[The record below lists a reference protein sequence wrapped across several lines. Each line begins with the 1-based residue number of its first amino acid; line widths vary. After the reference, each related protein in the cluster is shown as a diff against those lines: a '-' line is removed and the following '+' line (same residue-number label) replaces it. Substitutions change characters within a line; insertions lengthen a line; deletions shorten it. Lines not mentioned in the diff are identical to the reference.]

1 MHTWFGE
8 IQVQTY
14 VRIKTPIRFMPAV
27 SNNAF
32 DTSSHGLCATTA
44 FMFSTGVLKD
54 VRTANRLEWKSR
66 ITWTFVG
73 HVRMEDVA
81 ILVLPWAE
89 FMLAPNRRNKM
100 LSNIQGVL
108 GCDISSVFQLTK
120 DDMLIGSDIYR
131 TIEGRVLRVDNCPEL
146 ETLSELL
153 LSRPLFLRVTLVHTE
168 VASKYSVDSIS
179 IWEAIESWY
188 IENQGAYPGCD
199 DFHSAKSKHSR
210 IYITNYTTFNHCFDC
225 SPKWWL
231 FFSPCWMMSAPCYFS
246 FRRLT
251 CKDLRVNLKADV
263 TSIRSILATEKTSIV
278 SVQCGNYEV
287 PAPSEANESLKK
299 TITNSS
305 SDSDN
310 ETRIRSLRTQ
320 RVHVPLNEKKM
331 STFLTALHL
340 QERAMGKGENWKGV
354 SEKSMTTTGYYMAL
368 GLDI

>member
-1 MHTWFGE
+1 
-8 IQVQTY
+8 
-14 VRIKTPIRFMPAV
+14 
-27 SNNAF
+27 
-32 DTSSHGLCATTA
+32 
-44 FMFSTGVLKD
+44 
-54 VRTANRLEWKSR
+54 
-66 ITWTFVG
+66 
-73 HVRMEDVA
+73 MEDVA

-100 LSNIQGVL
+100 LSNIQGAL

-120 DDMLIGSDIYR
+120 DDMLIGNDIHR
-131 TIEGRVLRVDNCPEL
+131 TVEGRVLRVDNCPEL

-153 LSRPLFLRVTLVHTE
+153 LGRPLFLRVTLVHTE

-179 IWEAIESWY
+179 IWEGDFAVLVNTSHPSIRLQMSKALKKATYYMAKGQRFCIELDISEAIESWY

-199 DFHSAKSKHSR
+199 DFHSAKSKNSR

-310 ETRIRSLRTQ
+310 VIAINSVHESLSYGSLLT
-320 RVHVPLNEKKM
+320 
-331 STFLTALHL
+331 ST
-340 QERAMGKGENWKGV
+340 
-354 SEKSMTTTGYYMAL
+354 
-368 GLDI
+368 

>member
-1 MHTWFGE
+1 MLHEQINLQSFDIVEGKHKMYNATE
-8 IQVQTY
+8 TY
-14 VRIKTPIRFMPAV
+14 WCSAAKKGTSTSLISLFTSAIL
-27 SNNAF
+27 F
-32 DTSSHGLCATTA
+32 D
-44 FMFSTGVLKD
+44 FSTRKL
-54 VRTANRLEWKSR
+54 
-66 ITWTFVG
+66 G
-73 HVRMEDVA
+73 H
-81 ILVLPWAE
+81 
-89 FMLAPNRRNKM
+89 
-100 LSNIQGVL
+100 SNSGEVTRDCQR
-108 GCDISSVFQLTK
+108 K
-120 DDMLIGSDIYR
+120 
-131 TIEGRVLRVDNCPEL
+131 EGRVLRVDNCPEL

-179 IWEAIESWY
+179 IWEGDFAVLVNTSHPSIRLQMSKALKKATYYMAKGQRFCIELDISEAIESWY

-199 DFHSAKSKHSR
+199 DFHSAKSKNSR

-310 ETRIRSLRTQ
+310 AIAINSVHESLSYGSLLT
-320 RVHVPLNEKKM
+320 
-331 STFLTALHL
+331 ST
-340 QERAMGKGENWKGV
+340 
-354 SEKSMTTTGYYMAL
+354 
-368 GLDI
+368 

>member
-1 MHTWFGE
+1 M
-8 IQVQTY
+8 Y
-14 VRIKTPIRFMPAV
+14 
-27 SNNAF
+27 
-32 DTSSHGLCATTA
+32 
-44 FMFSTGVLKD
+44 
-54 VRTANRLEWKSR
+54 
-66 ITWTFVG
+66 
-73 HVRMEDVA
+73 
-81 ILVLPWAE
+81 
-89 FMLAPNRRNKM
+89 
-100 LSNIQGVL
+100 
-108 GCDISSVFQLTK
+108 
-120 DDMLIGSDIYR
+120 IGSVISYVFLSINR
-131 TIEGRVLRVDNCPEL
+131 EGRVLRVDNCPEL

-179 IWEAIESWY
+179 IWEGDFAVLVNTSHPSIRLQMSKALKKATYYMAKGQRFCIELDISEAIESWY

-310 ETRIRSLRTQ
+310 VIAINSVHESLSYGSLLT
-320 RVHVPLNEKKM
+320 
-331 STFLTALHL
+331 ST
-340 QERAMGKGENWKGV
+340 
-354 SEKSMTTTGYYMAL
+354 
-368 GLDI
+368 